1 MSSTTSTS
9 DPELKAEAEVEAATG
24 VRGPVSWWLV
34 GLVAILVIAA
44 GLLAMHWLGGN
55 TGTAV
60 YSGSPV
66 AAPQTEAPSVPV
78 SQPAVEQTTK

>member
-1 MSSTTSTS
+1 MPSTTSTT
-9 DPELKAEAEVEAATG
+9 DRELKTETSVEAATG

-34 GLVAILVIAA
+34 GLVALLIVAA
-44 GLLAMHWLGGN
+44 GLLAMQWLGGN

-66 AAPQTEAPSVPV
+66 AAPQAENPSVPV
-78 SQPAVEQTTK
+78 ASSAVQP